1 MNKNRINFF
10 WLKLTDIKKTDEKNL
25 YKTTD
30 ILNNDK
36 LAIVSWLKNSWKMNF
51 IKQLIIRTWS
61 NNSYFYFN
69 KSEDINNT
77 IKKSWDLEKLLFDY
91 TRLYKNPKIVILQ
104 NIEEIEWV
112 KDFISNIYSKNF
124 KIVLFWNFI
133 KIWWIKEVEILNEIH
148 LTENNLQ
155 EKAELWFFK
164 QINELENINSKK
176 KYIKLLKSDIL
187 LNDIFNNFNVKNID
201 LFNFTLSYIAENS
214 FFTSLR
220 ELHKNLNA
228 INNISLKTVID
239 YIDFSIQAKII
250 KRVYKYDLKTNKQIT
265 TKAKY
270 YFTDNWIRNSL
281 ANFDVNKNILLENL
295 IFSILEYNNYTIYGW
310 LNWKFEF
317 SFLAKPLSC
326 PMDTPSDKFFSPSQ
340 EKEATI
346 CVHISRQTK
355 REEIKKEVKK
365 LLKIWS
371 EWKKYLLIDSISKLW
386 IKKRKYD
393 SVEIVEVSDFLVS
406 FGK

>member
-10 WLKLTDIKKTDEKNL
+10 WLKLTDVKKTDEKNL
-25 YKTTD
+25 YRTTE
-30 ILNNDK
+30 ILNKDK
-36 LAIVSWLKNSWKMNF
+36 LVIVSWLKNSWKMNF

-77 IKKSWDLEKLLFDY
+77 IKTSEDLEKLLFDY

-104 NIEEIEWV
+104 NIEDIKWV
-112 KDFISNIYSKNF
+112 KDFISNIYSKDF

-133 KIWWIKEVEILNEIH
+133 KIWWIKEVEILNEVS

-155 EKAELWFFK
+155 EKAELWFFEE
-164 QINELENINSKK
+164 INELENINSKK
-176 KYIKLLKSDIL
+176 KYIKLLTSDIF
-187 LNDIFNNFNVKNID
+187 LNDIFKEFNIKNID
-201 LFNFTLSYIAENS
+201 LYNFVISYLAKNNS
-214 FFTSLR
+214 FTSLR
-220 ELHKNLNA
+220 ELHKNLNS
-228 INNISLKTVID
+228 INKISLKTVID
-239 YIDFSIQAKII
+239 YIDFSIKAKII
-250 KRVYKYDLKTNKQIT
+250 KRVYKIDLKTNKKIT

-270 YFTDNWIRNSL
+270 YFTDNWIRNKL

-295 IFSILEYNNYTIYGW
+295 IFSILEYNNYTIYSW

-317 SFLAKPLSC
+317 SFYARPHPWIPSPLG
-326 PMDTPSDKFFSPSQ
+326 
-340 EKEATI
+340 EKEAAI
-346 CVHISRQTK
+346 YVHISRQTK

-365 LLKIWS
+365 LLKVWK
-371 EWKKYLLIDSISKLW
+371 EWKKYLLVDSIRKLG

-393 SVEIVEVSDFLVS
+393 SVEIVKVSDFLVW